1 MSFSGEHYHIIFLRE
16 TQGHAD
22 GPAAVLLHIDG
33 LLRLRDPGKDLTD
46 DGHRLLRAGVIR
58 RHNEHIGQPR
68 GDLAHDGALCPVAVA
83 AAAEQHDEAAA
94 AEVAHGTENVLQSV
108 RRVGII
114 DENGEI
120 VPCLAESWENSEDGL
135 TWTFKIREGVK
146 FSNGE
151 PFDAEAAAENFR
163 AVLDNRQRH
172 AWLEL
177 ANQIVDVKALSKTEL
192 QITLKSAYYP
202 FLQELALPRPFR
214 FIAPS
219 QFKNHETM
227 NGIKAPIGT
236 GPWIL
241 QESKLNQ
248 YDVFVRNENYWGEK
262 PAIKKITF
270 NVIPDPTTRA
280 VAFETGDIDL
290 LYGNEGLLPLD
301 TFARFSQNP
310 AYHTQLSQPIETV
323 MLALNTAKAPTNELA
338 VREALNYAVNK
349 KSLIDNALYGTQ
361 QVADTLFAPSV
372 PYANLGLKPSQYDPQ
387 KAKALLEKAGWT
399 LPAGKDIREK
409 NGQPLR
415 IELSFIGTD
424 ALSKSM
430 AEIIQ
435 ADMRQ
440 IGADVSLIGEEESS
454 IYARQRDGRFGM
466 IFHRTWGAPYDPHA
480 FLSSMRVPSHA
491 DFQAQQGLADKPLID
506 KEIGEVLATHDETQR
521 QALYRD
527 ILTRLHDE
535 AVYLPI
541 SYISMMVV
549 SKPEL
554 GNIPYAPIATEI
566 PFEQIKPVKP

>member
-1 MSFSGEHYHIIFLRE
+1 MLSTLRRTLFALLACASFIVHAAAPDEITTAWPVNVGPLNPHLYTPNQMFAQSLVYEPLVKY
-16 TQGHAD
+16 QAD
-22 GPAAVLLHIDG
+22 GSA
-33 LLRLRDPGKDLTD
+33 K
-46 DGHRLLRAGVIR
+46 
-58 RHNEHIGQPR
+58 
-68 GDLAHDGALCPVAVA
+68 
-83 AAAEQHDEAAA
+83 
-94 AEVAHGTENVLQSV
+94 
-108 RRVGII
+108 
-114 DENGEI
+114 
-120 VPCLAESWENSEDGL
+120 SWTHSEDGK
-135 TWTFKIREGVK
+135 TWTFTLRDDVK

-372 PYANLGLKPSQYDPQ
+372 PYANLGRRKRKRCWKKPVGRCLR
-387 KAKALLEKAGWT
+387 AKTSARK
-399 LPAGKDIREK
+399 
-409 NGQPLR
+409 
-415 IELSFIGTD
+415 
-424 ALSKSM
+424 M
-430 AEIIQ
+430 
-435 ADMRQ
+435 
-440 IGADVSLIGEEESS
+440 VSLCALNCRSS
-454 IYARQRDGRFGM
+454 
-466 IFHRTWGAPYDPHA
+466 AP
-480 FLSSMRVPSHA
+480 MR
-491 DFQAQQGLADKPLID
+491 
-506 KEIGEVLATHDETQR
+506 
-521 QALYRD
+521 
-527 ILTRLHDE
+527 
-535 AVYLPI
+535 
-541 SYISMMVV
+541 
-549 SKPEL
+549 
-554 GNIPYAPIATEI
+554 
-566 PFEQIKPVKP
+566 

>member
-1 MSFSGEHYHIIFLRE
+1 MLSTLRRTLFALLACASFIVHAAAPDEITTAWPVNVGPLNPHLYTPNQMFAQSMVYEPLVKY
-16 TQGHAD
+16 QAD
-22 GPAAVLLHIDG
+22 GS
-33 LLRLRDPGKDLTD
+33 
-46 DGHRLLRAGVIR
+46 VI
-58 RHNEHIGQPR
+58 PW
-68 GDLAHDGALCPVAVA
+68 LAK
-83 AAAEQHDEAAA
+83 
-94 AEVAHGTENVLQSV
+94 
-108 RRVGII
+108 
-114 DENGEI
+114 
-120 VPCLAESWENSEDGL
+120 SWTHSEDGK
-135 TWTFKIREGVK
+135 TWTFTLRDDVK

-290 LYGNEGLLPLD
+290 LYGYEGLLPLD

-372 PYANLGLKPSQYDPQ
+372 PYAPQDLTPRRYDPT
-387 KAKALLEKAGWT
+387 KARALLEQAGWQQ
-399 LPAGKDIREK
+399 LEGQPWRQKA
-409 NGQPLR
+409 GQPLA
-415 IELSFIGTD
+415 IELAFIGTD
-424 ALSKSM
+424 ALAKSM

-435 ADMRQ
+435 ANLRQ
-440 IGADVSLIGEEESS
+440 VGVQVTLVGEEESS
-454 IYARQRDGRFGM
+454 IYARQREGRFGM
-466 IFHRTWGAPYDPHA
+466 IFNRTWGAPYDPHA

-491 DFQAQQGLADKPLID
+491 DYQAQRGLPDKALID
-506 KEIGEVLATHDETQR
+506 KEISEVLTTGDEAQRRKLYHDV
-521 QALYRD
+521 
-527 ILTRLHDE
+527 LTRLHQD

-541 SYISMMVV
+541 SYV
-549 SKPEL
+549 SLMSVARQEV
-554 GNIPYAPIATEI
+554 GEI
-566 PFEQIKPVKP
+566 PFAPVTSEIPFDQITPVTP

>member
-1 MSFSGEHYHIIFLRE
+1 MLSTLRRTLFALLACASFIVHAAAPDEITTAWPVNVGPLNPHLYTPNQMFAQSMVYEPLVKY
-16 TQGHAD
+16 QAD
-22 GPAAVLLHIDG
+22 GS
-33 LLRLRDPGKDLTD
+33 
-46 DGHRLLRAGVIR
+46 VI
-58 RHNEHIGQPR
+58 PW
-68 GDLAHDGALCPVAVA
+68 LAK
-83 AAAEQHDEAAA
+83 
-94 AEVAHGTENVLQSV
+94 
-108 RRVGII
+108 
-114 DENGEI
+114 
-120 VPCLAESWENSEDGL
+120 SWTHSEDGK
-135 TWTFKIREGVK
+135 TWTFTLRDDVK

-248 YDVFVRNENYWGEK
+248 YDIFVRNENYWGEK

-338 VREALNYAVNK
+338 VR
-349 KSLIDNALYGTQ
+349 
-361 QVADTLFAPSV
+361 APSV
-372 PYANLGLKPSQYDPQ
+372 PYANLGLKPRQYDPQ
-387 KAKALLEKAGWT
+387 KAKELLEKAGWT

-491 DFQAQQGLADKPLID
+491 DLADKPLID

>member
-1 MSFSGEHYHIIFLRE
+1 M
-16 TQGHAD
+16 
-22 GPAAVLLHIDG
+22 
-33 LLRLRDPGKDLTD
+33 
-46 DGHRLLRAGVIR
+46 
-58 RHNEHIGQPR
+58 
-68 GDLAHDGALCPVAVA
+68 
-83 AAAEQHDEAAA
+83 
-94 AEVAHGTENVLQSV
+94 
-108 RRVGII
+108 
-114 DENGEI
+114 
-120 VPCLAESWENSEDGL
+120 
-135 TWTFKIREGVK
+135 
-146 FSNGE
+146 
-151 PFDAEAAAENFR
+151 
-163 AVLDNRQRH
+163 
-172 AWLEL
+172 
-177 ANQIVDVKALSKTEL
+177 
-192 QITLKSAYYP
+192 
-202 FLQELALPRPFR
+202 
-214 FIAPS
+214 
-219 QFKNHETM
+219 
-227 NGIKAPIGT
+227 
-236 GPWIL
+236 
-241 QESKLNQ
+241 
-248 YDVFVRNENYWGEK
+248 
-262 PAIKKITF
+262 
-270 NVIPDPTTRA
+270 
-280 VAFETGDIDL
+280 AFETGDIDL

-372 PYANLGLKPSQYDPQ
+372 PYANLGLKPRQYDPQ

-454 IYARQRDGRFGM
+454 IYARQREGRFGM

>member
-1 MSFSGEHYHIIFLRE
+1 MVLSILRRTLIALLTCASFFAHAAAPDEITTAWPVNVGPLNPHLYTPNQMFAQSMVYEPLVKY
-16 TQGHAD
+16 QAD
-22 GPAAVLLHIDG
+22 GTVKPWLAKSWASSKDG
-33 LLRLRDPGKDLTD
+33 K
-46 DGHRLLRAGVIR
+46 
-58 RHNEHIGQPR
+58 
-68 GDLAHDGALCPVAVA
+68 
-83 AAAEQHDEAAA
+83 
-94 AEVAHGTENVLQSV
+94 
-108 RRVGII
+108 
-114 DENGEI
+114 
-120 VPCLAESWENSEDGL
+120 
-135 TWTFKIREGVK
+135 TWTFTLRDDVK

-151 PFDAEAAAENFR
+151 AFDAQAAAENFR

-177 ANQIVDVKALSKTEL
+177 VNQIVDVKALNKTEL

-219 QFKNHETM
+219 QFKGNETM
-227 NGIKAPIGT
+227 HGIKAPVGT
-236 GPWIL
+236 GPWVL
-241 QESKLNQ
+241 KESKLNQ
-248 YDVFVRNENYWGEK
+248 YDVLVRNENYWGEK
-262 PAIKKITF
+262 PQVRQITVK
-270 NVIPDPTTRA
+270 VIPDPTTRA

-301 TFARFSQNP
+301 TFERFSHNP
-310 AYHTQLSQPIETV
+310 AYRTQLSQPIETV
-323 MLALNTAKAPTNELA
+323 MLALNSAKAPTNELA
-338 VREALNYAVNK
+338 VREALNHAVNK
-349 KSLIDNALYGTQ
+349 KSLIDNVLYGTQ
-361 QVADTLFAPSV
+361 QEADTLFAPSV
-372 PYANLGLKPSQYDPQ
+372 PYANIHLKPRQYDPQ
-387 KAKALLEKAGWT
+387 QAKSLLENAGWI

-440 IGADVSLIGEEESS
+440 IGVDVALIGEEESS

-466 IFHRTWGAPYDPHA
+466 IFNRTWGAPYDPHA

-506 KEIGEVLATHDETQR
+506 KEIGEVLETTDETKR

-527 ILTRLHDE
+527 ILTRLHND

-541 SYISMMVV
+541 SYVSMMVV
-549 SKPEL
+549 AKPEL
-554 GNIPYAPIATEI
+554 GVIPYAAVASDI